1 MQPADASI
9 QDRTPTSI
17 LQTAE
22 YKTATFPGGWIASAR
37 GENRGQRAKASR
49 TPHSLHTLLG
59 RGRASADAGGFV
71 RPTLGGRLLSQVA
84 SLTKSWP

>member
-1 MQPADASI
+1 MPADASI

-17 LQTAE
+17 LQNAIQDGNVS
-22 YKTATFPGGWIASAR
+22 TFPRRWIGSAR
-37 GENRGQRAKASR
+37 GENRGQRSR
-49 TPHSLHTLLG
+49 VHSLRTLDP
-59 RGRASADAGGFV
+59 GRASADAGGFV